1 MIPEWN
7 RKCKSKLVWLQEE
20 MNHLTLTKHFSCDCK
35 CKLNLENVIQIK
47 NRISVSSD
55 VGAKIHKNMFP

>member
-20 MNHLTLTKHFSCDCK
+20 MNHLTSTKTLTKHFSCDCK
-35 CKLNLENVIQIK
+35 CKLNVRECH
-47 NRISVSSD
+47 SD
-55 VGAKIHKNMFP
+55 QK

>member
-35 CKLNLENVIQIK
+35 CKLNVRECHSDQKQNIGKFRCGCK
-47 NRISVSSD
+47 N
-55 VGAKIHKNMFP
+55 P

>member
-20 MNHLTLTKHFSCDCK
+20 MNHLTLRKHFSCDCK
-35 CKLNLENVIQIK
+35 CKLNVRECH
-47 NRISVSSD
+47 SD
-55 VGAKIHKNMFP
+55 QK

>member
-7 RKCKSKLVWLQEE
+7 RKYKSKLVWLQEE

-35 CKLNLENVIQIK
+35 CKLNVRK
-47 NRISVSSD
+47 CHSD
-55 VGAKIHKNMFP
+55 QK